1 MNNNLLV
8 YKIEGKTFKTTEQY
22 ITGAE
27 LKKQGGIPL
36 EVELYLAIK
45 SPPFEDELIENETR
59 VNLARPDI
67 EQFFTKQRKLYYFIN
82 EVEYTSYKQWISGAE
97 LREKG
102 DVPANMDI
110 YLKVDEG
117 WQDDFIEDDELVDL
131 ARPGKERFVTVA
143 KPTSY
148 IIRVNGDEKEW
159 KKSVISFEEVLSLA
173 FSSINHD
180 QIAYPVK
187 YSNGPRQNPKGSMDK
202 GDIVY
207 VKNKMIFNV
216 TPTNRS

>member
-1 MNNNLLV
+1 M
-8 YKIEGKTFKTTEQY
+8 IEGKTFKTTQQY
-22 ITGAE
+22 IFGAE

-45 SPPFEDELIENETR
+45 RPFEDELIENDTR

-82 EVEYTSYKQWISGAE
+82 EVEYISYKQWISGAE

-102 DVPANMDI
+102 NIPANMDI

-117 WQDDFIEDDELVDL
+117 WEDDFIENNELVDL
-131 ARPGKERFVTVA
+131 ARPGKERFVTVP
-143 KPTSY
+143 KSTSY
-148 IIRVNGDEKEW
+148 TIRVNGDEKVWE
-159 KKSVISFEEVLSLA
+159 KNEISFEEVLSLA
-173 FSSINHD
+173 FPSINHD
-180 QIAYPVK
+180 QIAYTMK
-187 YSNGPRQNPKGSMDK
+187 YSNGPRQNPNGSMDK

-207 VKNKMIFNV
+207 IKNKMIFNV
-216 TPTNRS
+216 TETNRS

>member
-45 SPPFEDELIENETR
+45 KPFEDELIENNTR

-67 EQFFTKQRKLYYFIN
+67 EQFFVKKKLHYYIN
-82 EVEYTSYKQWISGAE
+82 DIEYVSYKQWISGAE

-102 DVPANMDI
+102 NVPTNMDI

-117 WQDDFIEDDELVDL
+117 WQNDFIEDDELVDL
-131 ARPGKERFVTVA
+131 ARPGKERFYTKVRECTIYVNT
-143 KPTSY
+143 KPIEWAERTIGYEEVIKLAFGNLNASTSY
-148 IIRVNGDEKEW
+148 TITYSKGCPPKEDGFLVEGQLVDV
-159 KKSVISFEEVLSLA
+159 KHKMQFDVTATTKS
-173 FSSINHD
+173 
-180 QIAYPVK
+180 
-187 YSNGPRQNPKGSMDK
+187 
-202 GDIVY
+202 
-207 VKNKMIFNV
+207 
-216 TPTNRS
+216 

>member
-1 MNNNLLV
+1 MENILH
-8 YKIEGKTFKTTEQY
+8 YMIEGKTFKTTQQY
-22 ITGAE
+22 LTGTE

-36 EVELYLAIK
+36 DVELYLAIK
-45 SPPFEDELIENETR
+45 RPFEDELIENDTR

-102 DVPANMDI
+102 NIPVNMDI
-110 YLKVDEG
+110 CLKVDEG
-117 WQDDFIEDDELVDL
+117 WQDDFIEDNELVDL
-131 ARPGKERFVTVA
+131 ARPGKERFVTVI
-143 KPTSY
+143 KPASY
-148 IIRVNGDEKEW
+148 TIRVNGDEKEW
-159 KKSVISFEEVLSLA
+159 KKNVISFEEVLSLA
-173 FSSINHD
+173 FPSINHD
-180 QIAYPVK
+180 RTAYTMK
-187 YSNGPRQNPKGSMDK
+187 YSNGPRQNPNGSMDK

-207 VKNKMIFNV
+207 IKDKMIFNV